1 MSKNKVIIQ
10 KLANIVEQQ
19 QKIIAKLAQQVI
31 DTSPGSTDPMDK
43 LVHDATVAWSTKN
56 GMSASSSF
64 EAGTDGKNYQVD
76 VTLTITD
83 PKKPAGNS
91 PNAQKAKDTY
101 KQGFLAILNSMFAA
115 VAASNTSPLAGSTA
129 TFNVI
134 VA

>member
-1 MSKNKVIIQ
+1 MSKNKLIIQ

-31 DTSPGSTDPMDK
+31 DTSPGGGTDPMDK
-43 LVHDATVAWSTKN
+43 VVHDATVAWSTKN

-83 PKKPAGNS
+83 PKKPVGPA
-91 PNAQKAKDTY
+91 AQKVKDTY
-101 KQGFLAILNSMFAA
+101 KASFLAALQSAFAA
-115 VAASNTSPLAGSTA
+115 AQSNNSPLTGATA
-129 TFNVI
+129 TFNVS
-134 VA
+134 VN